1 MAVIGRQNAGK
12 SSIVNSLL
20 KENRLIIS
28 DVPGTTRDCIPIQ
41 WIYKGRKVVLIDTA
55 GLQARHKVTEKVC
68 V

>member
-1 MAVIGRQNAGK
+1 M
-12 SSIVNSLL
+12 NSLL

-41 WIYKGRKVVLIDTA
+41 WVYKGRKIVLIDTA

-68 V
+68 N